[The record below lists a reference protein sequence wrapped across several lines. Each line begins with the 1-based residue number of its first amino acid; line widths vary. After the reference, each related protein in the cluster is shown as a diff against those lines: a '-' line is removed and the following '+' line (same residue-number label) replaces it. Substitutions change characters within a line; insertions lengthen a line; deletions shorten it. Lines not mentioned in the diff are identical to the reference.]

1 MTGKLKQQLIF
12 GLLAWGLFASL
23 PNTAH
28 AQKWLG
34 TAGSVQNGLLGDTV
48 GAQMIRAG
56 GQEAVD
62 QAAAIAGYKSENI
75 KAVSFQDAKDLAAKG
90 SGLNNVS
97 GAANA
102 AAARY
107 KGSDGF
113 FSGVWNVVS
122 GAAQDVFRSSDEIS
136 ADLEQYRNAET
147 AANIDAAV
155 ATAKDIQGEGSN
167 ILTGNL
173 KSIPDKLDQLDQAAN
188 AVAIYETPKGQ
199 KIYMD
204 KNMKSIGGLMDGCV
218 PLPLKLEQSRKCIL
232 CPLFVILFNTAQ
244 TMSIASY
251 NTLAAG
257 FKNLLLIGFAL
268 YVAFVTLKQVS
279 SFTKQDG
286 PKYISDLLTMSFKI
300 LLAYLILTHVQELYR
315 LILEPLLNAAM
326 EFGGSFLFR
335 SAGSNSSSAFMSCAS
350 ATQLGDGVTIAKG
363 YYSAGLFAKVDCFV
377 RSVQQELAVATS
389 IGSSLMCVAQNEA
402 SHWYGLPD
410 LTMLFSGLIIWCF
423 SWLVC
428 LAFGF
433 YLIDA
438 VVRLGVVGG
447 LMPFLIAAWPF
458 KLTSQ
463 YTSTGW
469 KMFMNTFFTFVFLG
483 LVVSVNIELGLQ
495 AVTGGEGG
503 YDKIMELVNANEVKP
518 LVDIMSIGLMGLLF
532 LILCCIFGFKLCGEA
547 VSLASQMS
555 GGQGG
560 TIGSHIA
567 SLGAG
572 AAKWGAVNTGKAVGK
587 TAKSVGEA
595 SGVNDKIRQGK
606 EVVGRKMYNGMA
618 AVGRRLGLKGAAGS
632 GGGQG
637 SGSGNGGGSG
647 GNGQGGNGSGNAT
660 AQNRGNTTPQNGSGQ
675 RTPGEAANTQNAAA
689 GQAGGEGGAAA
700 AGATANNTQPNNQN
714 GGQTGQ
720 GRGNGSAG
728 SNENG
733 NRSGAAAGMSSG
745 AAANANSGVEN
756 PGSGNGQNA
765 GSGQNAGTG
774 GEGQPANDGGAS
786 AAGPRENNAQE
797 QANQIV
803 NSSKEKIAAA
813 AQNTAAEKGGS
824 SGKPGKVESPNK
836 NGKKDDKKDN
846 AAEKKAQAQ
855 IEELQRAI
863 SGLELEKKE
872 LEKQLR
878 NLGGKPAAG
887 NATGSNDE
895 LQKKMKKLE
904 EDKQKAES
912 LLEALKNQK

>member
-34 TAGSVQNGLLGDTV
+34 TVGSAQNGLLGDVT

-62 QAAAIAGYKSENI
+62 QAAAMVGYKSDNI
-75 KAVSFQDAKDLAAKG
+75 RSVNKNDLKEQADNIDIGKAAESHLSGAKNAAAARWKG
-90 SGLNNVS
+90 SRNALTGAWNVVTGGILDVFRS
-97 GAANA
+97 EDEIAGALEDYRTEDNAHNIDAANA
-102 AAARY
+102 AAA
-107 KGSDGF
+107 
-113 FSGVWNVVS
+113 
-122 GAAQDVFRSSDEIS
+122 EIEKQKDS
-136 ADLEQYRNAET
+136 AKVITKA
-147 AANIDAAV
+147 AAV
-155 ATAKDIQGEGSN
+155 
-167 ILTGNL
+167 
-173 KSIPDKLDQLDQAAN
+173 
-188 AVAIYETPKGQ
+188 YETPDGQ
-199 KIYMD
+199 KVYMD
-204 KNMKSIGGLMDGCV
+204 KDMKSIGGLMEGCI

-251 NTLAAG
+251 NALAAG

-300 LLAYLILTHVQELYR
+300 LLAYLVLTHVQELYR

-335 SAGSNSSSAFMSCAS
+335 SADSNSSSSFMACAS

-402 SHWYGLPD
+402 SHWFGLPD

-637 SGSGNGGGSG
+637 SGGGSG

-689 GQAGGEGGAAA
+689 EQAGGEGGAAA

-836 NGKKDDKKDN
+836 NGKKDDQKGN

-863 SGLELEKKE
+863 SSLELEKKE

-887 NATGSNDE
+887 NAAGSNDE

>member
-34 TAGSVQNGLLGDTV
+34 TVGSAQNGLLGDVT

-62 QAAAIAGYKSENI
+62 QAAAMAGYKSDNI
-75 KAVSFQDAKDLAAKG
+75 RSVNKNDLKEQADNIDIGKAAESHLSGAKNAAAARWKG
-90 SGLNNVS
+90 SRNALTGAWNVVTGGILDVFRS
-97 GAANA
+97 EDEIAGALEDYRTEDNAHNIDAANA
-102 AAARY
+102 AAA
-107 KGSDGF
+107 
-113 FSGVWNVVS
+113 
-122 GAAQDVFRSSDEIS
+122 EIEKQKDS
-136 ADLEQYRNAET
+136 AKVITKA
-147 AANIDAAV
+147 AAV
-155 ATAKDIQGEGSN
+155 
-167 ILTGNL
+167 
-173 KSIPDKLDQLDQAAN
+173 
-188 AVAIYETPKGQ
+188 YETPDGQ
-199 KIYMD
+199 KVYMD
-204 KNMKSIGGLMDGCV
+204 KDMKSIGGLMEGCI

-251 NTLAAG
+251 NALAAG

-300 LLAYLILTHVQELYR
+300 LLAYLVLTHVQELYR

-335 SAGSNSSSAFMSCAS
+335 SADSNSSSSFMACAS

-402 SHWYGLPD
+402 SHWSGLPD

-637 SGSGNGGGSG
+637 SGGGSG

-689 GQAGGEGGAAA
+689 EQAGGEGGAAA

-836 NGKKDDKKDN
+836 NGKKDDQKGN

-863 SGLELEKKE
+863 SSLELEKKE

-887 NATGSNDE
+887 NAAGSNDE

>member
-34 TAGSVQNGLLGDTV
+34 TVGSAQNGLLGDVT

-62 QAAAIAGYKSENI
+62 QAAAMAGYKSDNI
-75 KAVSFQDAKDLAAKG
+75 RSVNKNDLKEQADNIDIGKAAESHLSGAKNAAAARWKG
-90 SGLNNVS
+90 SRNALTGAWNVVTGGILDVFRS
-97 GAANA
+97 EDEIAGALEDYRTEDNAHNIDAANA
-102 AAARY
+102 AAA
-107 KGSDGF
+107 
-113 FSGVWNVVS
+113 
-122 GAAQDVFRSSDEIS
+122 EIEKQKDS
-136 ADLEQYRNAET
+136 AKVITKA
-147 AANIDAAV
+147 AAV
-155 ATAKDIQGEGSN
+155 
-167 ILTGNL
+167 
-173 KSIPDKLDQLDQAAN
+173 
-188 AVAIYETPKGQ
+188 YETPDGQ
-199 KIYMD
+199 KVYMD
-204 KNMKSIGGLMDGCV
+204 KDMKSIGGLMEGCI

-251 NTLAAG
+251 NALAAG

-300 LLAYLILTHVQELYR
+300 LLAYLVLTHVQELYR

-335 SAGSNSSSAFMSCAS
+335 SADSNSSSSFMACAS

-402 SHWYGLPD
+402 SHWFGLPD

-637 SGSGNGGGSG
+637 SGGGSG

-689 GQAGGEGGAAA
+689 EQAGGEGGAAA

-836 NGKKDDKKDN
+836 NGKKDDQKGN

-863 SGLELEKKE
+863 SSLELEKKE

-887 NATGSNDE
+887 NAAGSNDE

>member
-34 TAGSVQNGLLGDTV
+34 TVGSAQNGLLGDTV

-62 QAAAIAGYKSENI
+62 QAAAIAGYESENI

-155 ATAKDIQGEGSN
+155 ATAKDIQGDGSN

-188 AVAIYETPKGQ
+188 AVAIYETPEGQ

-204 KNMKSIGGLMDGCV
+204 KDMKSIGGLMDGCV

-251 NTLAAG
+251 NALAAG

-300 LLAYLILTHVQELYR
+300 LLAYLVLTHVQELYR

-335 SAGSNSSSAFMSCAS
+335 SADSNSSSSFMACAS

-402 SHWYGLPD
+402 SHWFGLPD

-632 GGGQG
+632 G
-637 SGSGNGGGSG
+637 SGNGGGSG

-660 AQNRGNTTPQNGSGQ
+660 AQNRGNNTPQNGSGQ